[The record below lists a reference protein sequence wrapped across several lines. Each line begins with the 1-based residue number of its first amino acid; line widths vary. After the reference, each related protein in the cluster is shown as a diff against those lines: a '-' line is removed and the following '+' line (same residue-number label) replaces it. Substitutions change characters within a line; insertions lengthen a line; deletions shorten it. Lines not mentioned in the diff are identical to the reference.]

1 MVIADQTTVTLF
13 EPLSLSKHSQQHMNT
28 PLPYVHVY
36 ETCPAVKRAV
46 KRDGE
51 VLRSRSSVDAFLNP
65 PAAQPCGWCL
75 RRWNA

>member
-1 MVIADQTTVTLF
+1 MTVTLI
-13 EPLSLSKHSQQHMNT
+13 EPLSLSKYTVRESHAST

-36 ETCPAVKRAV
+36 EECPAVGRALR
-46 KRDGE
+46 RDGE
-51 VLRSRSSVDAFLNP
+51 VMRSQAPVDAFLNP

>member
-1 MVIADQTTVTLF
+1 MDDRTVTLI
-13 EPLSLSKHSQQHMNT
+13 EPLSLSKYSQQDHET

-36 ETCPAVKRAV
+36 EECPAVGRALH
-46 KRDGE
+46 RDGE
-51 VLRSRSSVDAFLNP
+51 VMRSRAPVDAFLNP